1 MKWSDVCGIKYLIFP
16 GVIRGGGDAY
26 NFFSNLSL
34 YYCKEWNFVKQVF
47 QKTVNW
53 PCLAIQWISK
63 YGTDWRERKS
73 IYWSI
78 FLNENEKI
86 LIYLIPVFRE
96 IIARIKTC
104 FAGDN
109 EMICPQGKQLA
120 FKFNLFCQ
128 DPIELHKKLCFIFPF
143 SFYLIP
149 FRQF

>member
-1 MKWSDVCGIKYLIFP
+1 MVGCLWYKILNIPW
-16 GVIRGGGDAY
+16 RNQGGGDAY

-78 FLNENEKI
+78 LFNETWNNP
-86 LIYLIPVFRE
+86 YLSYSSFRE

-104 FAGDN
+104 FVGDN
-109 EMICPQGKQLA
+109 KNDLPSGQKTLNIWIG
-120 FKFNLFCQ
+120 
-128 DPIELHKKLCFIFPF
+128 PILPRSYWATQKSMSYFLYGSSRPP
-143 SFYLIP
+143 S
-149 FRQF
+149 R